1 MILKI
6 TRLRIGIQNIT
17 NPTLK
22 IRSSGPSL
30 LKLLN
35 LEIVDDVNK
44 NRVLNDNSLRSRFSL
59 AGKDC
64 KNVNTMEMSKVFTYL
79 GRGGLNRNTALTA
92 CETKG

>member
-6 TRLRIGIQNIT
+6 MRLKSVNKNIT
-17 NPTLK
+17 NLTLK
-22 IRSSGPSL
+22 IRKSGPSL

-44 NRVLNDNSLRSRFSL
+44 NKVLKDNSLRSRSSL

-64 KNVNTMEMSKVFTYL
+64 KNVNTKDMSKVFTYL
-79 GRGGLNRNTALTA
+79 GRGGLNRNTDFTA